1 VLQVAITDTGIGIS
15 EKNLRNL
22 FQMFSQADQ
31 SVSQRYGGSGLGL
44 YLTKQL
50 IQFMG
55 GKLSVDSVEGK
66 GTTHTLNIAYRY

>member
-1 VLQVAITDTGIGIS
+1 MVLHVAVTDTGIGVS
-15 EKNLRNL
+15 EKNLNNL

-50 IQFMG
+50 VHFMHG
-55 GKLSVDSVEGK
+55 QICVESVEGK
-66 GTTHTLNIAYRY
+66 GKYI